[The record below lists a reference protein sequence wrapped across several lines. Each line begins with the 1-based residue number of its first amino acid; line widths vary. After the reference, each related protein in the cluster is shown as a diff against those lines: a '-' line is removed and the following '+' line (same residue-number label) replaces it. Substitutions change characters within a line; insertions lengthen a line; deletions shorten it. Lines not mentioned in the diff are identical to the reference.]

1 MPLPRVLRHTS
12 CLLSRPRF
20 PVSSQVPCLTPGS
33 RSRPRSPILPQVPV
47 SSQVPC
53 HTPGPLS
60 RPRSPVSPQ
69 VPVSSQV
76 PCLVPGPLSCP
87 RSLSRSRSP
96 VSPHLPCLTPPVSHP
111 RSPSRPRSLS
121 RPKSPIRPRSPV
133 TPHVPCLAPGTGLGL
148 APRRA
153 GVLTRPSPP
162 PCPLLPAPR
171 CLCSPAAPPE
181 FTHVCVKAL
190 LFVWGLEIFCCELP
204 PLGSSQVPPGSAA
217 SPIRPDHPGPQ
228 EAAAGSMGSW
238 EQGPY
243 GHRLLP
249 SMFRGETRPGGASGL
264 LGSHCE
270 CQSQDLVH
278 RGPHQ
283 PPPSSCSGWGKTES
297 YLEEAA

>member
-1 MPLPRVLRHTS
+1 MSPVSSQVPCLVPSPLSH
-12 CLLSRPRF
+12 PRF
-20 PVSSQVPCLTPGS
+20 PVSSQVPYLAPGPCL
-33 RSRPRSPILPQVPV
+33 I
-47 SSQVPC
+47 
-53 HTPGPLS
+53 PGPLS
-60 RPRSPVSPQ
+60 HPTSPVSPQ
-69 VPVSSQV
+69 VP
-76 PCLVPGPLSCP
+76 CLIPGPLSCP

-96 VSPHLPCLTPPVSHP
+96 VSPHLPCLTTPPV
-111 RSPSRPRSLS
+111 SRPRSLS